1 MTILKKNLTNISEFE
16 NFISD
21 EPKRQFFLNEM
32 SFALPYVSSLIKS
45 DTKSI
50 LEVGCGPGL
59 LLAQVKKNFP
69 MLKLSG
75 IEPASYEWS
84 FFSNTLDKLSKI
96 YKLNIFRDVYENYK
110 ENDKFDLI
118 YLINVFEHLP
128 NHGHFLKFVQEHLS
142 PSGVCLILCPNYSFP
157 YEPHFKI
164 PIILNKKI
172 TYFLFKN
179 KIKNYE
185 EKNNCFDLWENLN
198 FVNSNSL
205 SQDAANNKLN
215 ITFNQK
221 ILRDMI
227 NRLADDK
234 EFFNRQKGLA
244 WVAQFMMKTGLLKI
258 FEYPFMFRFNPYLM
272 AVISL
277 KD

>member
-1 MTILKKNLTNISEFE
+1 M
-16 NFISD
+16 
-21 EPKRQFFLNEM
+21 
-32 SFALPYVSSLIKS
+32 
-45 DTKSI
+45 
-50 LEVGCGPGL
+50 
-59 LLAQVKKNFP
+59 
-69 MLKLSG
+69 
-75 IEPASYEWS
+75 
-84 FFSNTLDKLSKI
+84 
-96 YKLNIFRDVYENYK
+96 
-110 ENDKFDLI
+110 
-118 YLINVFEHLP
+118 
-128 NHGHFLKFVQEHLS
+128 
-142 PSGVCLILCPNYSFP
+142 
-157 YEPHFKI
+157 
-164 PIILNKKI
+164 
-172 TYFLFKN
+172 
-179 KIKNYE
+179 
-185 EKNNCFDLWENLN
+185 WENLN